1 MEDSMSEVQS
11 GVKVE
16 KEIPNPM
23 QDEAKEVATDSQTQ
37 ATEPSSEVGSLIA
50 ESKKYRSRAQTAEDE
65 LSKLQKKLEADK
77 ETQMAEQNKWQE
89 LAEQR
94 GSKLQEQEP
103 VIEAAMKQLE
113 ALREE
118 ILADMDEEDR
128 ETFGDLPL
136 DKLKAIHN
144 KLKIETKA
152 EIAPTDGTPARSA
165 NPENK
170 NWVDLSDDERR
181 SNWGNI
187 LDAYRRR

>member
-1 MEDSMSEVQS
+1 MSEIKS

-16 KEIPNPM
+16 KEVPNPM
-23 QDEAKEVATDSQTQ
+23 QDNAEEVATDSQTQ

-50 ESKKYRSRAQTAEDE
+50 ESKKYRSRAQAAEDQ
-65 LSKLQKKLEADK
+65 LSKLQKQLEADK

-94 GSKLQEQEP
+94 GAKLQEQEP

-113 ALREE
+113 SMREE
-118 ILADMDEEDR
+118 ILADMSEEDR

-136 DKLKAIHN
+136 DKLKAIHA
-144 KLKIETKA
+144 KLNIQTKA
-152 EIAPTDGTPARSA
+152 DVVPTDGTPARSA

-170 NWVDLSDDERR
+170 SWVDLSNEERR
-181 SNWGNI
+181 ANWGSI

>member
-50 ESKKYRSRAQTAEDE
+50 ESKKYRSRAQQAEDE

-94 GSKLQEQEP
+94 GAKLQEQEP

-113 ALREE
+113 TMREE
-118 ILADMDEEDR
+118 ILADMDDEDK

>member
-1 MEDSMSEVQS
+1 MSEIKS

-16 KEIPNPM
+16 KEVPNPM
-23 QDEAKEVATDSQTQ
+23 QDNAKEVATDSQTQ
-37 ATEPSSEVGSLIA
+37 TTEPSAEVGSLIA
-50 ESKKYRSRAQTAEDE
+50 ESKKYRSRAQQAEDSLAKLE
-65 LSKLQKKLEADK
+65 KKLQSDK
-77 ETQMAEQNKWQE
+77 EAQMAEQNKWQE
-89 LAEQR
+89 LAEQG

-113 ALREE
+113 GLREE
-118 ILADMDEEDR
+118 LLADMSEEDR

-136 DKLKAIHN
+136 DKLKVLHT
-144 KLKIETKA
+144 KLNIETKA
-152 EIAPTDGTPARSA
+152 EVAPTDGTPARSA
-165 NPENK
+165 NPDNK

>member
-1 MEDSMSEVQS
+1 MSEVKS

-23 QDEAKEVATDSQTQ
+23 QDNAEEVATDSQTQ

-50 ESKKYRSRAQTAEDE
+50 ESKKYRSRAQAAENA
-65 LSKLQKKLEADK
+65 LSKLQKRLEADK
-77 ETQMAEQNKWQE
+77 EAQMAEQNKWQE

-94 GSKLQEQEP
+94 GAKLQEQEP
-103 VIEAAMKQLE
+103 IIETAMKQLE
-113 ALREE
+113 IMREE

-128 ETFGDLPL
+128 EAFGDLPL
-136 DKLKAIHN
+136 DKLKVLHK
-144 KLKIETKA
+144 KLNLKTNA
-152 EIAPTDGTPARSA
+152 NVPPTDGTPARSA

-170 NWVDLSDDERR
+170 NWVDLSDEERR

-187 LDAYRRR
+187 LDAYRKR

>member
-1 MEDSMSEVQS
+1 MSEVKS

-16 KEIPNPM
+16 KDIPNPM
-23 QDEAKEVATDSQTQ
+23 QDNAKEVATDSQAQ
-37 ATEPSSEVGSLIA
+37 ATDPSSEVGSLIA
-50 ESKKYRSRAQTAEDE
+50 ESKKYRSRAQAAEDE
-65 LSKLQKKLEADK
+65 LSKLQKRLEADK

-94 GSKLQEQEP
+94 GLKLQEQEP

-113 ALREE
+113 SMREE
-118 ILADMDEEDR
+118 ILADMSEEDR

-136 DKLKAIHN
+136 DKLKVLHN
-144 KLKIETKA
+144 KLNVQTKA
-152 EIAPTDGTPARSA
+152 DVVPTDGTPARTG

-170 NWVDLSDDERR
+170 SWVDMSNEERR
-181 SNWGNI
+181 SNWGSI

>member
-1 MEDSMSEVQS
+1 MSEIKS

-16 KEIPNPM
+16 KEVPNPM
-23 QDEAKEVATDSQTQ
+23 QDNAEEVATDSQTQ

-50 ESKKYRSRAQTAEDE
+50 ESKKYRSRAQQAEE
-65 LSKLQKKLEADK
+65 TLSKLQKKLEADK

-94 GSKLQEQEP
+94 GAKLQEQEP

-113 ALREE
+113 TMREE
-118 ILADMDEEDR
+118 ILADMSEEDR

-136 DKLKAIHN
+136 DKLKVLHN
-144 KLKIETKA
+144 KLNVQTQA
-152 EIAPTDGTPARSA
+152 EVAPTDGTPARSA

-181 SNWGNI
+181 ANWGSI

>member
-1 MEDSMSEVQS
+1 MSEIQS

-16 KEIPNPM
+16 KEVPNPM
-23 QDEAKEVATDSQTQ
+23 QDKAEEVATDSQEKE
-37 ATEPSSEVGSLIA
+37 TEQSPEVGNLIA
-50 ESKKYRSRAQTAEDE
+50 ESKKYRNRAQTAEDE

-94 GSKLQEQEP
+94 GIKLQEQEP
-103 VIEAAMKQLE
+103 VIEAAMKQLD
-113 ALREE
+113 AMRDE
-118 ILADMDEEDR
+118 ILADMSEEDR

-136 DKLKAIHN
+136 DKLKAIHT
-144 KLKIETKA
+144 KLNIQTKA
-152 EIAPTDGTPARSA
+152 DVVPTDGTPARSA

-181 SNWGNI
+181 SNWGSI
-187 LDAYRRR
+187 LEAYRKR

>member
-1 MEDSMSEVQS
+1 MYEVKS
-11 GVKVE
+11 GITVQ
-16 KEIPNPM
+16 KEVPNPL
-23 QDEAKEVATDSQTQ
+23 QDNAKEVATDSQIQ
-37 ATEPSSEVGSLIA
+37 ETESGPEVGNLIA
-50 ESKKYRSRAQTAEDE
+50 ESKKYRSRAQAAEDQ
-65 LSKLQKKLEADK
+65 LSKLQKQLEADK
-77 ETQMAEQNKWQE
+77 EAQMAEQNKWQE

-113 ALREE
+113 SMREE
-118 ILADMDEEDR
+118 ILADMSEEDR

-144 KLKIETKA
+144 KINIQTKA
-152 EIAPTDGTPARSA
+152 EVVPTDGTPARTA

-170 NWVDLSDDERR
+170 SWVDMSNEERR
-181 SNWGNI
+181 SNWGSI

>member
-1 MEDSMSEVQS
+1 MSEIKS

-16 KEIPNPM
+16 KEVPNPM
-23 QDEAKEVATDSQTQ
+23 QDKAEEVATDSQEKE
-37 ATEPSSEVGSLIA
+37 TEQSPEFGNLIA
-50 ESKKYRSRAQTAEDE
+50 ESKKYRNRAQAAEDE

-94 GSKLQEQEP
+94 GTKLQEQEP
-103 VIEAAMKQLE
+103 VIEAAMKQLD
-113 ALREE
+113 AMRDE
-118 ILADMDEEDR
+118 ILADMSEEDR

-136 DKLKAIHN
+136 DKLKAIHT
-144 KLKIETKA
+144 KLNIQTKA
-152 EIAPTDGTPARSA
+152 DVVPTDGTPARSA

-181 SNWGNI
+181 SNWGSI
-187 LDAYRRR
+187 LEAYRKR